1 MPRAS
6 KWLPLFNDFV
16 RDLRI
21 SSKELTTN
29 DERGAPLI
37 LWDSQRRFLQ
47 QVAWGLDDG
56 KRIFLCLKSRQLGCT
71 TISLA
76 IDVFWLAMHSNLTGA
91 LVSDSDKNRDKNRG
105 QIERYVRSLPEGYFG
120 EKFTIVKSNAKVTEF
135 SNGSRLDYLVAGTRK
150 KNVSWGEGEGYAFAH
165 ETEVANYGDPDGLA
179 SFEESFAQTNPSRLF
194 LKESTAKGFNHWH
207 DAYMS
212 AKDDPTR
219 VAFFLGWWASDMNR
233 IERFDPRFAK
243 FGRHVASG
251 DERELV
257 LMVRQHYHHQI
268 SPEQLA
274 WIRWKN
280 ADSGGDP
287 LLLQNQPW
295 VEKQAFIMTGFSFFQ
310 VRIIAKDLD
319 DIYNG
324 DVTYKAYCYD
334 FGADFFSIKL
344 TRLTEEDDRER
355 IELKVWEDPEP
366 DAKYVIGCDPAFGRN
381 EHKDKSAI
389 SVWKCY
395 ADRLIQVAEFATAQ
409 VEAKHCAWVLAHLA
423 GAYRDCVVN
432 LDLIGPGRI
441 IMLEW
446 EHLRGTFK
454 AEMYHQQ
461 AREMQWEDAM
471 DNARWYLYH
480 RVDSSGGGYAK
491 AFETTWRTKQEIM
504 HQMRGE
510 YVTRTLEIRST
521 GLLKEMAIVVQD
533 GNEIGAPESHNPDC
547 KDDRVFACALSVRA
561 WLENWRPALMAE
573 GYSYARA
580 MELKERGANA
590 ITNRMNDQVYRFFK
604 KKKDEAEMEPV
615 GPANWREARGLL

>member
-243 FGRHVASG
+243 FGQHVASG

-287 LLLQNQPW
+287 LL
-295 VEKQAFIMTGFSFFQ
+295 Q
-310 VRIIAKDLD
+310 V
-319 DIYNG
+319 
-324 DVTYKAYCYD
+324 VP
-334 FGADFFSIKL
+334 F
-344 TRLTEEDDRER
+344 
-355 IELKVWEDPEP
+355 
-366 DAKYVIGCDPAFGRN
+366 
-381 EHKDKSAI
+381 
-389 SVWKCY
+389 
-395 ADRLIQVAEFATAQ
+395 
-409 VEAKHCAWVLAHLA
+409 LAS
-423 GAYRDCVVN
+423 
-432 LDLIGPGRI
+432 PGR
-441 IMLEW
+441 
-446 EHLRGTFK
+446 
-454 AEMYHQQ
+454 
-461 AREMQWEDAM
+461 
-471 DNARWYLYH
+471 
-480 RVDSSGGGYAK
+480 
-491 AFETTWRTKQEIM
+491 
-504 HQMRGE
+504 
-510 YVTRTLEIRST
+510 
-521 GLLKEMAIVVQD
+521 
-533 GNEIGAPESHNPDC
+533 
-547 KDDRVFACALSVRA
+547 
-561 WLENWRPALMAE
+561 
-573 GYSYARA
+573 
-580 MELKERGANA
+580 
-590 ITNRMNDQVYRFFK
+590 
-604 KKKDEAEMEPV
+604 
-615 GPANWREARGLL
+615 GP